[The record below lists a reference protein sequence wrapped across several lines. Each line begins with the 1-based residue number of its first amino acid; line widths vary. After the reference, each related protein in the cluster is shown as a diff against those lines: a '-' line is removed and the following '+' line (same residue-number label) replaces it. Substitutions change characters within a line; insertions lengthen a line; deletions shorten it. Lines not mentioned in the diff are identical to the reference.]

1 MFHLCRLYGKDLHAA
16 TFSLTV
22 PITASCKG
30 SAGNAKVAGQPTQV
44 VERKRFSAGI
54 YTGSHPWP
62 GTETQWA
69 VMHESSKVKNS
80 PHLHEMAH
88 APRQEVSLPELSRW
102 GPGRCRG
109 ILNPA
114 RRYKGLLHRLCSWRC
129 ALLSRL
135 HGAYGPCRLVE
146 VC

>member
-1 MFHLCRLYGKDLHAA
+1 MPRWLGSLHRLLSAKD
-16 TFSLTV
+16 
-22 PITASCKG
+22 
-30 SAGNAKVAGQPTQV
+30 SAQAYTLVVIPGQ
-44 VERKRFSAGI
+44 
-54 YTGSHPWP
+54 

-109 ILNPA
+109 ILNSA
-114 RRYKGLLHRLCSWRC
+114 RRYKGLLRRLCSWRC

-135 HGAYGPCRLVE
+135 HGAYGPGRLVE